1 MRERVKV
8 SFIVLAFVAIY
19 IGVAIFAG
27 GISGSFTVTFLLNGL
42 QAAALFT
49 LLALGLSLIFGMAG
63 IINFAHGSIFLLGAY
78 ATWYMSSLGF
88 GYGVS
93 LLGAVVATGI
103 FGLLIEVIGLRRL
116 YEEDELLQI
125 LYTFAI
131 ALGFQGLITFLL
143 GPGSVSISAPSWGAG
158 SMSIL
163 GTQYPRFRL
172 LIIVFTIVLVGA
184 VWFMLQRTNIG
195 LIIRAGTR
203 DAEMTRILGHDV
215 ERMFTFVFVIG
226 SMLAGVAGAL
236 AIPIRPVSPVTG
248 NEIIIETFV
257 VVVVG
262 GLGSFLGT
270 ILGGISI
277 AQILTFGSYIPVIE
291 QYSTTAIFVF
301 MAAVL
306 LIRPRGFLGS
316 VGFKEE

>member
-1 MRERVKV
+1 MREKLKV
-8 SFIVLAFVAIY
+8 TVAVLAFVAAY
-19 IGVAIFAG
+19 IGVAIYAG
-27 GISGSFTVTFLLNGL
+27 GIEGSFTVTFLLNGL

-63 IINFAHGSIFLLGAY
+63 IINFAHGAIFLLGAY
-78 ATWYMSSLGF
+78 VTWYVSTLGF
-88 GYGVS
+88 GYILSVVA
-93 LLGAVVATGI
+93 AVVATGV

-116 YEEDELLQI
+116 YEKDELLQI
-125 LYTFAI
+125 LYTFGI
-131 ALGFQGLITFLL
+131 GLGFQGLVTFVV
-143 GPGSVSISAPSWGAG
+143 GPSSRSINPPGWGTGSVT
-158 SMSIL
+158 IL
-163 GTQYPRFRL
+163 GAQYPLFRL
-172 LIIVFTIVLVGA
+172 LIIVFTIVLIGI

-203 DAEMTRILGHDV
+203 DAEMTRILGHNV
-215 ERMFTFVFVIG
+215 ERMFTLVFVLG
-226 SMLAGVAGAL
+226 SMLAGIAGAL

-291 QYSTTAIFVF
+291 QYSSTAIFVF
-301 MAAVL
+301 MALVL

-316 VGFKEE
+316 VGFMED